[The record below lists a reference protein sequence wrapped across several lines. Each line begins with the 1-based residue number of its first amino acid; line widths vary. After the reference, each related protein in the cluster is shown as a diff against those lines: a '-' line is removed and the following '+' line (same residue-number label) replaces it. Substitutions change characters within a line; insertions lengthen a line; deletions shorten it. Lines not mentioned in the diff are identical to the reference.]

1 MTYYSDFQCFVYII
15 FEYHCL
21 SRMCYCGIILYQRV
35 TKIFL
40 MGPTGIT
47 KTSLAP
53 YGSSGREWSISVTW
67 SPTSNQA
74 GYHLVCFNAEINS
87 KYVLYNVPRS
97 QLQKNMQDLGLS
109 SFIFLVIS
117 CHFRLSSSMI
127 CIDLMKGSKSTF
139 NVMNKKE
146 TSFTKFKIFLYCD

>member
-1 MTYYSDFQCFVYII
+1 MTNYSDFQCFVYII

-21 SRMCYCGIILYQRV
+21 SRMCYCGLILYQRV

-53 YGSSGREWSISVTW
+53 YGSSGREWSISATW

-87 KYVLYNVPRS
+87 KYVLHSIYRS
-97 QLQKNMQDLGLS
+97 KLQKNMQDLGLS
-109 SFIFLVIS
+109 SFFGYFVSFQTL
-117 CHFRLSSSMI
+117 LKY
-127 CIDLMKGSKSTF
+127 DL
-139 NVMNKKE
+139 
-146 TSFTKFKIFLYCD
+146 Y

>member
-1 MTYYSDFQCFVYII
+1 MTNYSDFQCFVYII

-35 TKIFL
+35 TQIFL

-53 YGSSGREWSISVTW
+53 YGSSGREWSVTVTW

-87 KYVLYNVPRS
+87 KYVLYNVHRS
-97 QLQKNMQDLGLS
+97 QLQKNMQNLGLS
-109 SFIFLVIS
+109 SSFVIS

-139 NVMNKKE
+139 NVIKKKI
-146 TSFTKFKIFLYCD
+146 SVTKFKYFYNTF

>member
-1 MTYYSDFQCFVYII
+1 
-15 FEYHCL
+15 
-21 SRMCYCGIILYQRV
+21 MCYCGLILYQRV

-87 KYVLYNVPRS
+87 KYVLHSIYRS
-97 QLQKNMQDLGLS
+97 KLQKDMQDLGLS
-109 SFIFLVIS
+109 SFFFFGYFVSFQTL
-117 CHFRLSSSMI
+117 LKY
-127 CIDLMKGSKSTF
+127 DL
-139 NVMNKKE
+139 
-146 TSFTKFKIFLYCD
+146 Y